1 MITAEIAITGV
12 GALTPVGLSAP
23 ASFAA
28 LRAGVARMG
37 EIETLKV
44 EGETLDKVAAV
55 GGRVPTEWFQGG
67 PVEWEWP
74 GHDRFGVAP
83 PPAPERLVA
92 PGATR
97 LLELA
102 APAALEAWRSAVPG
116 GKASGPVGFYLA
128 LDESDEPEPVARP
141 LIGALGLQASVIR
154 VASSGRAGGLQ
165 VIEGAMRDLA
175 AGTVKLALVGGV
187 DSLVREASL
196 RRLAASKMLK
206 SDRNPQGTIPG
217 EAACFIVLER
227 PESATARG
235 ARPLARLLAS
245 TSRTEPTAGGGE
257 ANRAEALSE
266 VLRWVRRES
275 ALRVPPLV
283 ICDLNGDRY
292 RAMEWSMARLR
303 AFGDLEG
310 DLPLWHGADC
320 IGDSGAASGV
330 LNAGWAVAAFQR
342 GYAGRDRV
350 VVWGASDQG
359 ARAAVVLAPAST

>member
-1 MITAEIAITGV
+1 MITGEVVITGV

-44 EGETLDKVAAV
+44 DGDGFDKVPAI

-67 PVEWEWP
+67 PTEWEWP

-92 PGATR
+92 PGPKR
-97 LLELA
+97 LVELG
-102 APAALEAWRSAVPG
+102 APAVLEAWRAAVPG
-116 GKASGPVGFYLA
+116 KRPGPAGFYLG
-128 LDESDEPEPVARP
+128 LDDADEPEPIVRA
-141 LIGALGLQASVIR
+141 LINVLDFDFSVVR
-154 VASSGRAGGLQ
+154 VAPSGRAGGLLA
-165 VIEGAMRDLA
+165 IEGAMRDLA
-175 AGTVKLALVGGV
+175 AGTVECALVGGI
-187 DSLVREASL
+187 DSQVREASL
-196 RRLAASKMLK
+196 ERLAERKQLK

-217 EAACFIVLER
+217 EGACFVVLER
-227 PESATARG
+227 PQSAASRG
-235 ARPLARLLAS
+235 ARPLARMLAS
-245 TSRTEPTAGGGE
+245 TSRSEPTVSSGE
-257 ANRAEALSE
+257 PNRAEALSE
-266 VLRWVRRES
+266 VLRWARQAGAVR
-275 ALRVPPLV
+275 AAPLV

-292 RAMEWSMARLR
+292 RAIEWSMARLR

-320 IGDSGAASGV
+320 IGDCGAASGA

-342 GYAGRDRV
+342 GYAGKDHV
-350 VVWGASDQG
+350 VVWGASDSG
-359 ARAAVVLAPAST
+359 ARAAVVLAPARA